1 MTENDKILTLFTTRV
16 RQMILHYKEL
26 KKENEEL
33 YAMVDS
39 RDKEIST
46 LKKQLEQAQ
55 NDYKSLKTARMV
67 EVSNGDIEESKK
79 RISAMIRDVNKCITL
94 LSGK

>member
-1 MTENDKILTLFTTRV
+1 
-16 RQMILHYKEL
+16 MILQYKEL

-39 RDKEIST
+39 RDNEIST

>member
-16 RQMILHYKEL
+16 RQMILKYKEL

-39 RDKEIST
+39 RDNEIST

-94 LSGK
+94 RSGK

>member
-16 RQMILHYKEL
+16 RQMIRQYKDT

-33 YAMVDS
+33 YAMVDA
-39 RDKEIST
+39 RDNEIKALKE
-46 LKKQLEQAQ
+46 QLEQAQ
-55 NDYKSLKTARMV
+55 NDYKCLKTARMV
-67 EVSNGDIEESKK
+67 EVSNGDIEASKK
-79 RISAMIRDVNKCITL
+79 KIASMIRDVNKCITL

>member
-16 RQMILHYKEL
+16 RQMILQYKET

-33 YAMVDS
+33 YAMVDA
-39 RDKEIST
+39 RDNEIKQ
-46 LKKQLEQAQ
+46 LKMQLEQAQ
-55 NDYKSLKTARMV
+55 NDYKSLKTARMM
-67 EVSNGDIEESKK
+67 EISDGDIDISKK
-79 RISAMIRDVNKCITL
+79 KIAAMIRDVNKCITL